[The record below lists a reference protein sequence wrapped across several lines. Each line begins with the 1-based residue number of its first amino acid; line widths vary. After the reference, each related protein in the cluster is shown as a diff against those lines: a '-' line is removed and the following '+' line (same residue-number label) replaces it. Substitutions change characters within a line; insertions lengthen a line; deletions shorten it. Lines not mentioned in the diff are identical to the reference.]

1 MMKRFSK
8 SLKSKLIFS
17 HTLTVAAVVLFI
29 AVIIYFISVSL
40 QIADARSFDQQ
51 IVNQISGSLK
61 DMIVSFKRI
70 NNYVSM
76 NKDLQRLLKEEYTLS
91 PDRQYLYELNDKLQS
106 IAVDQTLSVNE
117 IHSLYLYDTHNLRV
131 YFKRHYESG
140 EKDTFFA
147 TADPERFTEDGSI
160 KVVVQ
165 DGVVSFNRS
174 IRDLNTLQT
183 IGYLTVVMDRNYI
196 QEKINTLRSN
206 PNRFLAVI
214 DEKGDV
220 IVHNMEK
227 PDKLN
232 EILGSIKNSSYGSR
246 LQRVDTMGLALITT
260 ETSDYSGWKTISV
273 ISLGELAKAPMMIAK
288 WIVAIGAL
296 GIIIGVFISLFSS
309 AKLVKP
315 IKDLTYLVSQVE
327 NENFDVR
334 MLPTSRD
341 ELGRLA
347 KSFNKMVEK
356 VDCLIKEV
364 YQEELKLKDAELK
377 ALQAQINPHFLYNTL
392 DCINWLAEFGRIED
406 IRNVTLSLASLMK
419 ISANNGK
426 KTIAIR
432 DELEYI
438 KAYLLIYKTSLEE
451 KLSCYLDIGEDI
463 QHFYIPKLILQPLVE
478 NAILHGLKQKL
489 GPGNLHIKGFRQG
502 SHLIFQIFDDG
513 IGMSKDEIERYVY
526 GSAPPEVTAGSG
538 KQGTQSGLR
547 NVIERVRLI
556 YGEDFGLSVESQ
568 PGLGTMMELT
578 IGIRD
583 SEEG

>member
-1 MMKRFSK
+1 MTKRFAN

-17 HTLTVAAVVLFI
+17 HTLTVAAVVTFI
-29 AVIIYFISVSL
+29 AAIIYFISVSL

-76 NKDLQRLLKEEYTLS
+76 NKDLQRYLKEDYTQTG
-91 PDRQYLYELNDKLQS
+91 DQQYLYELNDKLQS

-117 IHSLYLYDTHNLRV
+117 IHSLYLYDKNNLRV

-140 EKDTFFA
+140 EKETFFA
-147 TADPERFTEDGSI
+147 TADPDRFTEDGSI
-160 KVVVQ
+160 KVAVQ
-165 DGVVSFNRS
+165 DGVVSFNRT
-174 IRDLNTLQT
+174 IRDLHSLET

-206 PNRFLAVI
+206 PNRFLTVI

-227 PDKLN
+227 PDKLAD
-232 EILGSIKNSSYGSR
+232 IIGSIKDSSYGSR
-246 LQRVDTMGLALITT
+246 LQRVDALGLALITT

-273 ISLGELAKAPMMIAK
+273 ISLGELAKGPKVIAK
-288 WIVAIGAL
+288 WIFGIGSL
-296 GIIIGVFISLFSS
+296 GILIGIFISLFSS

-315 IKDLTYLVSQVE
+315 IKDLTYLASQVE
-327 NENFDVR
+327 NENFEVR
-334 MLPTSRD
+334 VFTDRRD

-347 KSFNKMVEK
+347 KSFNKMVDK
-356 VDCLIKEV
+356 VDSLIKEV

-392 DCINWLAEFGRIED
+392 DCINWLAEFGRIDD
-406 IRNVTLSLASLMK
+406 IRNVTRSLANLMK

-426 KTIAIR
+426 KVISIQ
-432 DELEYI
+432 DELVYI

-451 KLSCYLDIGEDI
+451 KLTYYLDIEEEI

-478 NAILHGLKQKL
+478 NAIIHGLKQKL
-489 GPGNLHIKGFRQG
+489 GPGNLHIKGFREG
-502 SHLIFQIFDDG
+502 NGLIFQIFDDG
-513 IGMSKDEIERYVY
+513 IGMSKEEIDAYVY
-526 GSAPPEVTAGSG
+526 GLADPHPSVDSV

-547 NVIERVRLI
+547 NVTGRIRLI
-556 YGEDFGLSVESQ
+556 YGSEAGLSVESQ
-568 PGLGTMMELT
+568 PGLGTMMELR
-578 IGIRD
+578 IGIKD
-583 SEEG
+583 KEE